1 MQRNLAIKH
10 RPADWDDLR
19 VFLAVARAGSLSG
32 AARLLGVNHSTV
44 FRRLGAFEKRL
55 GVRLFDRL
63 PSGYVRTLAG
73 EEMQKAVEAI
83 EEQVDTLERRVTGR
97 DLALTG
103 TLRVTTTDTIAMSFC
118 PRHVA
123 AFHAAYPGIVVE
135 LSASIERVSLS
146 RRDADVAI
154 RPTNSPPEALVGRRL
169 ARLAMAVYAAVPA
182 GRKTRKLPEFMSAE
196 FWSAPWIAGDENLAH
211 LSASSWVAARVA
223 PGAIVF
229 RGNTMSVMRE
239 ACRAG
244 LGFAL
249 LPCYLGDSDAGLR
262 RVGEPIAE
270 LAIDLWL
277 LTHEDLRQTAR
288 VRAFM
293 DFIAESIADDRDLIE
308 GRQPAA
314 ETALRRL
321 QPGRPRR

>member
-1 MQRNLAIKH
+1 MQRNLAAKH
-10 RPADWDDLR
+10 KAADWDDLR
-19 VFLAVARAGSLSG
+19 IFLAVARAGSLSG

-44 FRRLGAFEKRL
+44 FRRLGAFERRL

-63 PSGYVRTLAG
+63 PSGYACTLAG

-103 TLRVTTTDTIAMSFC
+103 TLRVTTTDTIAMSFG

-123 AFHAAYPGIVVE
+123 AFHGAYPGIVVE

-154 RPTNSPPEALVGRRL
+154 RPTNSPPESLVGRRL
-169 ARLAMAVYAAVPA
+169 GRIAMAVYAAMAQDGKRMP
-182 GRKTRKLPEFMSAE
+182 RLPDVSSAE

-211 LSASSWVAARVA
+211 LAASSWVAARVA
-223 PGAIVF
+223 PGAVMF

-249 LPCYLGDSDAGLR
+249 LPCYLGDGDAGLR
-262 RVGEPIAE
+262 RASAPIDE

-293 DFIAESIADDRDLIE
+293 DFMADSIAGDRDLIE
-308 GRQPAA
+308 GRRPSA
-314 ETALRRL
+314 ETT
-321 QPGRPRR
+321 PRRAAGRRRR